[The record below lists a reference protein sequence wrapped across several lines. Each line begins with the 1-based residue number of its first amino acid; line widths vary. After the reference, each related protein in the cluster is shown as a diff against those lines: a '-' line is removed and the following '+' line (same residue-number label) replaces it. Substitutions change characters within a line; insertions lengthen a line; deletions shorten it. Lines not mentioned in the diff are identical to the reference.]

1 MYLSDTAIREAHE
14 TGHIVITPW
23 RESCVNPHSYD
34 VHLAKTLSEYVDTE
48 LDCAKDHRVVDH
60 DIPEDGYVLYPGRL
74 YLGVLEEYIKCYSH
88 VPRLCGKSSVG
99 RLGMVVHK
107 TAGEIDIG
115 FAGHITLEIT
125 VVLPLRVY
133 AGMPVGQLTFHT
145 VHGEVA
151 SPYGAA
157 RGSKYSQ
164 PSGYEAHPMPVASR
178 MYLNMNED
186 GSWK

>member
-1 MYLSDTAIREAHE
+1 MYLSDTAIREARE

-23 RESCVNPHSYD
+23 REACVNPHSYD
-34 VHLAKTLSEYVDTE
+34 VHLARTLSEYVE
-48 LDCAKDHRVVDH
+48 VALDCAAAHRVIDYE
-60 DIPEDGYVLYPGRL
+60 IPDDGYVLYPGRL
-74 YLGVLEEYIKCYSH
+74 YLGVLQEYIHCYNH

-99 RLGMVVHK
+99 RLGMVPHVA
-107 TAGEIDIG
+107 AGEADLG
-115 FAGHITLEIT
+115 FAGHMTLEII
-125 VVLPLRVY
+125 VQLPLRVY

-164 PSGYEAHPMPVASR
+164 PNGYEEHPMPVPSR
-178 MYLNMNED
+178 MYLNRHED